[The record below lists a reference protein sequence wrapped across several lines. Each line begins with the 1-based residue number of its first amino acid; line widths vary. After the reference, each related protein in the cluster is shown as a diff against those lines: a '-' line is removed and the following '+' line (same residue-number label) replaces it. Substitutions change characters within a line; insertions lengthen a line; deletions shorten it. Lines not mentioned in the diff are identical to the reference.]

1 MGEPFLLVLVK
12 MAENM
17 RPTNEDAFLCRRPV
31 SAEPQ
36 PTRGGA
42 GDTLE
47 SRRRCG
53 APRAHGTACGASSAS
68 RLARLPHRG
77 TGSAAETGRVT
88 SRESPK
94 GTDGRAGA
102 EAAWASSGGG
112 ALRAQRPRRP
122 VPGALGGCASSVEPE
137 KIEPGLRRKRT
148 FTNPPNVSL
157 EELIQID
164 EEDLRLLPP
173 VGCWTRGTNRTW
185 RGKSVSR
192 GTTRDD
198 QWACRLLR
206 ALVPPSPV
214 RVRAGVGTEASGPGL
229 CQVDRDFVEL

>member
-1 MGEPFLLVLVK
+1 MSH
-12 MAENM
+12 
-17 RPTNEDAFLCRRPV
+17 RR
-31 SAEPQ
+31 ARTGARGQ
-36 PTRGGA
+36 RRRGRAQGRGGGA
-42 GDTLE
+42 GPAGPE
-47 SRRRCG
+47 AA
-53 APRAHGTACGASSAS
+53 APR
-68 RLARLPHRG
+68 
-77 TGSAAETGRVT
+77 
-88 SRESPK
+88 
-94 GTDGRAGA
+94 
-102 EAAWASSGGG
+102 
-112 ALRAQRPRRP
+112 
-122 VPGALGGCASSVEPE
+122 PGALGGCASSVEPE

-229 CQVDRDFVEL
+229 CRVDRDFVEL

>member
-1 MGEPFLLVLVK
+1 MLFSVGGQSQQSRSQHGEGPGTRWKADGAAGHHGRTGRRAVLPP
-12 MAENM
+12 
-17 RPTNEDAFLCRRPV
+17 RLGWHICRIV
-31 SAEPQ
+31 
-36 PTRGGA
+36 
-42 GDTLE
+42 
-47 SRRRCG
+47 
-53 APRAHGTACGASSAS
+53 
-68 RLARLPHRG
+68 G

-229 CQVDRDFVEL
+229 CRVDRDFVEL